1 MNYLQLPSTSIVFQ
15 TKDVLL
21 YNEKVFILAIH
32 WLIEKFF
39 RYKYFYMLCDN
50 FWVGDFVQNEFIVI
64 EITNYGTKMTESSR
78 TVLNPWFYFS
88 TRQDMVF
95 FR

>member
-1 MNYLQLPSTSIVFQ
+1 
-15 TKDVLL
+15 
-21 YNEKVFILAIH
+21 
-32 WLIEKFF
+32 
-39 RYKYFYMLCDN
+39 MLCDN
-50 FWVGDFVQNEFIVI
+50 FWVGNFVQNEFIVI